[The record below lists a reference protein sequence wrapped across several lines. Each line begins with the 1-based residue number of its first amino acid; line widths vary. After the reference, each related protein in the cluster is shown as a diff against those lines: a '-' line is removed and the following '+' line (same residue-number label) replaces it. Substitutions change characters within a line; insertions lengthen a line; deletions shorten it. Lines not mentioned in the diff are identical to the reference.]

1 MTFDKI
7 EIISK
12 SLVHH
17 GANNDRVYLMKIHPE
32 EVVDE
37 LIDQLYDLAV
47 FKRYSK
53 IVVKV
58 PGSLQDLF
66 LKHNFKLEA
75 TVPNFYQGV
84 EQGCFLGK
92 YLNDKRSY
100 LSPSEKTSIDEVKN
114 VAIETNDD
122 LSYELPN
129 SYDILK
135 LGVEDIVDIA
145 KIYREVFQFYPF
157 PVFEEAYLQDTI
169 RSNVQYYGIHNKGK
183 LIAVSSAEIDAGS
196 RNVEMTDFAT
206 LHKYLGRNLSYYL
219 LQKMMRSMIDEG
231 IQTAYTIARSTSYGM
246 NKTFARQGFHF
257 GGTLVNNTLIGER
270 IESMNVWYKKLK

>member
-92 YLNDKRSY
+92 YL
-100 LSPSEKTSIDEVKN
+100 IDIKN
-114 VAIETNDD
+114 I
-122 LSYELPN
+122 
-129 SYDILK
+129 K
-135 LGVEDIVDIA
+135 
-145 KIYREVFQFYPF
+145 F
-157 PVFEEAYLQDTI
+157 
-169 RSNVQYYGIHNKGK
+169 
-183 LIAVSSAEIDAGS
+183 
-196 RNVEMTDFAT
+196 
-206 LHKYLGRNLSYYL
+206 L
-219 LQKMMRSMIDEG
+219 L
-231 IQTAYTIARSTSYGM
+231 
-246 NKTFARQGFHF
+246 
-257 GGTLVNNTLIGER
+257 LVL
-270 IESMNVWYKKLK
+270 VPC